1 MTVARSGSP
10 RRSAIACPHVADHVK
25 GRERMRR
32 ALMAVAA
39 ILVLVAMPVV
49 AAAAE
54 PGDEVETAIAAST
67 GTAQYD
73 STSMT
78 EGDDDPASCGE
89 YEDFTNTMWFSWTAP
104 RSTTTLVDINSFVS
118 DGSTDFL
125 AILFVYAQTNGQLS
139 LVGCS
144 AYPAT
149 VVFGATA
156 GTTYVILSAALGAD
170 DTGEPELSDHGG
182 TFDLTIEQIR
192 GRVQSERFHDSDTFV
207 SEFWSDECGT
217 EVTVSFDDRGMS
229 KTFFTTSG
237 MRMFT
242 FMIVGKTTL
251 STDDSSITFT
261 YAQPFRD
268 YLDGTVAILGVP
280 QKVWVDGQLLV
291 LDAGRLVLD
300 EDGVVFV
307 AGPHTQF
314 ETGVDVCA
322 LLGA

>member
-1 MTVARSGSP
+1 
-10 RRSAIACPHVADHVK
+10 
-25 GRERMRR
+25 MRR
-32 ALMAVAA
+32 ALLTGFAA
-39 ILVLVAMPVV
+39 LMLVAIPAGAV
-49 AAAAE
+49 AAE
-54 PGDEVETAIAAST
+54 PGDEPWTAIAAST
-67 GTAQYD
+67 GTTQYD

-78 EGDDDPASCGE
+78 ESSADPSSCGE

-104 RSTTTLVDINSFVS
+104 RSSMTLVDINSFVS

-125 AILFVYAQTNGQLS
+125 AILFVYAQTSSGLT

-149 VVFGATA
+149 VVFQASA

-182 TFDLTIEQIR
+182 TFDLTIEQVR
-192 GRVQSERFHDSDTFV
+192 GRILTDRFHASDTFV
-207 SEFWSDECGT
+207 SEFWSGECGT

-229 KTFFTTSG
+229 KTFFTSTG

-242 FMIVGKTTL
+242 FMVVGTTTL
-251 STDDSSITFT
+251 STADASITFT

-268 YLDGTVAILGVP
+268 TMDGTVYILGMP
-280 QKVWVDGQLLV
+280 QKVWINGHELLI

-300 EDGVVFV
+300 ENGVVFV
-307 AGPHTQF
+307 AGPHEQF
-314 ETGVDVCA
+314 DTGVDICA